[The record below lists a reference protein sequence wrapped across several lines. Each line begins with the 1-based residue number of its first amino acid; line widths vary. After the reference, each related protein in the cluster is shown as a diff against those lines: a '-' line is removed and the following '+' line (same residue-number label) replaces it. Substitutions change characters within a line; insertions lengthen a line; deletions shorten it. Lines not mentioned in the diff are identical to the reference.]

1 MSVWNIRPL
10 MSNVPPSINPKES
23 LRRARTLMRT
33 AKVEELFVL
42 DDGKLVGTL
51 SEGDIWQHCPTSAV
65 VLDDKQAEELL
76 EQFRVGG
83 VMTLH
88 PPVVTPETTL
98 REAVQLF
105 GQSGRHGLPV
115 VEDGVPIG
123 LLTEDRVMQTVAA
136 VLGEVEQSEI
146 RARDKS

>member
-1 MSVWNIRPL
+1 
-10 MSNVPPSINPKES
+10 
-23 LRRARTLMRT
+23 MRT

-51 SEGDIWQHCPTSAV
+51 SEGDIWQHCPTSTV

-146 RARDKS
+146 RTRDKS

>member
-1 MSVWNIRPL
+1 MAAWNIRPL
-10 MSNVPPSINPKES
+10 MSSVPLSINPKES
-23 LRRARTLMRT
+23 LRRARVLMR
-33 AKVEELFVL
+33 AANVDELFVL
-42 DDGKLVGTL
+42 DGGKLVGTL
-51 SEGDIWQHCPTSAV
+51 SESDIWKHCPTSTL

-88 PPVVTPETTL
+88 PPVVAPETTL

-115 VEDGVPIG
+115 IEDGVPIG
-123 LLTEDRVMQTVAA
+123 LLIEERVMQAVAA
-136 VLGEVEQSEI
+136 LLGEVEQSEASI
-146 RARDKS
+146 RDK

>member
-1 MSVWNIRPL
+1 MAAWNIRPL
-10 MSNVPPSINPKES
+10 MSSVPPSINPKES
-23 LRRARTLMRT
+23 LRRARVLMR
-33 AKVEELFVL
+33 AANVDELFVL
-42 DDGKLVGTL
+42 DGGKLVGTL
-51 SEGDIWQHCPTSAV
+51 SESDIWKHCPTSTL

-88 PPVVTPETTL
+88 PPVVAPETTL

-115 VEDGVPIG
+115 IEDGVPIG
-123 LLTEDRVMQTVAA
+123 LLTEERVMQAVAA
-136 VLGEVEQSEI
+136 LLGEVEQSEASI
-146 RARDKS
+146 RDK

>member
-1 MSVWNIRPL
+1 M
-10 MSNVPPSINPKES
+10 
-23 LRRARTLMRT
+23 RA
-33 AKVEELFVL
+33 AKVDELFVL

-51 SEGDIWQHCPTSAV
+51 NESDIWKHCPTSAL

-115 VEDGVPIG
+115 VEAGVPIG
-123 LLTEDRVMQTVAA
+123 LLTEGRLMQTVPAL
-136 VLGEVEQSEI
+136 LGEVEQNEAST
-146 RARDKS
+146 RDK

>member
-1 MSVWNIRPL
+1 MAIWNIRPL
-10 MSNVPPSINPKES
+10 MSSVPPNINPKES
-23 LRRARTLMRT
+23 LRRARVLMRA
-33 AKVEELFVL
+33 AKVDELFVL

-51 SEGDIWQHCPTSAV
+51 NESDIWKHCPTSAL

-115 VEDGVPIG
+115 LENGVPIG
-123 LLTEDRVMQTVAA
+123 LLTEERVMQTVAA
-136 VLGEVEQSEI
+136 LLEEVEQNEASL
-146 RARDKS
+146 RNK

>member
-23 LRRARTLMRT
+23 LRRARTLMRM

-88 PPVVTPETTL
+88 PPIVTPETTL
-98 REAVQLF
+98 HEAVQLY

>member
-1 MSVWNIRPL
+1 MAAWNIRPL
-10 MSNVPPSINPKES
+10 MSSVPPSINPKEN
-23 LRRARTLMRT
+23 LRRARLLMR
-33 AKVEELFVL
+33 AANVDELFVL
-42 DDGKLVGTL
+42 DGGKLVGTL
-51 SEGDIWQHCPTSAV
+51 SERDIWQHCPTSTL

-88 PPVVTPETTL
+88 PPVVAPETTL

-115 VEDGVPIG
+115 IEDGVPIG
-123 LLTEDRVMQTVAA
+123 LLTEERVMQAVAA
-136 VLGEVEQSEI
+136 LLGEVEQNEASI
-146 RARDKS
+146 RDK